1 MLKRAAIQLLVYLLF
16 PTNAQDKIKYGTDQH
31 VFALQVSPESM
42 ELVPLAIL
50 LPQILPPLLLLP
62 LPRLLLLLLPLPALA
77 LSHVELILTTM
88 VLEFASAMLDSI
100 NQEMIVY
107 KAPLVE
113 SIVSGEL
120 MDRVNA
126 CLDLPTT
133 TEFALSAL
141 QELSGAQLLT
151 DVSLF
156 ADKTQPILRLQM
168 PVSALV
174 DLV

>member
-1 MLKRAAIQLLVYLLF
+1 
-16 PTNAQDKIKYGTDQH
+16 
-31 VFALQVSPESM
+31 
-42 ELVPLAIL
+42 
-50 LPQILPPLLLLP
+50 
-62 LPRLLLLLLPLPALA
+62 
-77 LSHVELILTTM
+77 M

-113 SIVSGEL
+113 STVSGEL
-120 MDRVNA
+120 MDLVNA

-133 TEFALSAL
+133 TEFALSVL
-141 QELSGAQLLT
+141 QELSGAQLLA

>member
-1 MLKRAAIQLLVYLLF
+1 MYLLF

-31 VFALQVSPESM
+31 VFALQASPESM

-50 LPQILPPLLLLP
+50 LPQILPPLLLLLLLP
-62 LPRLLLLLLPLPALA
+62 LPRLLLLLLPLPTLA
-77 LSHVELILTTM
+77 LSHVELILTIM

-113 SIVSGEL
+113 STVSGEL
-120 MDRVNA
+120 MDLVNA

-133 TEFALSAL
+133 TEFALSVL
-141 QELSGAQLLT
+141 QELSGAQLLA